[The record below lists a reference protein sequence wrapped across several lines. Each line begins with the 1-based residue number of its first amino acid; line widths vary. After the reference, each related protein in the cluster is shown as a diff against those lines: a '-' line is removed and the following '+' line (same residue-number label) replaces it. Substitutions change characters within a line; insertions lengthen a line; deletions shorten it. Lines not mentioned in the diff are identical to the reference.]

1 MTLYNAHVYRE
12 MRLFFPDIE
21 ASSPEYAARIAKDR
35 PTAEAEATE
44 DCHGE
49 NLSAWGDVA
58 GDDYL
63 LHSQCFDF
71 EATRLRKAV
80 PGLLAALTA
89 VKIALKCH
97 DHWADTMP
105 GHLLCTI
112 DRALGAVDERRLV

>member
-1 MTLYNAHVYRE
+1 MTLYHVHVYRE
-12 MRLFFPDIE
+12 MRLFFPGIE
-21 ASSPEYAARIAKDR
+21 ASSPEHAAGIAKDR
-35 PTAEAEATE
+35 PTAEAEAIE

-49 NLSAWGDVA
+49 NLSAWVGAA

-80 PGLLAALTA
+80 PGLLAALAA
-89 VKIALKCH
+89 VKIALTCH

-112 DRALGAVDERRLV
+112 DRALGTGDERRLV